1 MSAFKFCK
9 FVQEP
14 AEFFFN
20 LFLEG
25 LLKMDGKA
33 GPQVA
38 TPFFQHQLLSGP
50 LYEPSL
56 GAKRCVEPA
65 DSSWTRTNWQ
75 HQQQQKSPP
84 VYEAPKPNWNV
95 NVWDWDSV
103 RFIAKPADLANHR
116 EPNPSNI
123 KPQASPEILRL
134 GSNDIGSNVVN
145 GPSFPDQ
152 KRKLDEPP
160 KPFLP
165 GKDSSE
171 NDPGNLT
178 LKLGGSSYSYAD
190 DTNPSR
196 QNKRVRSGSPGSA
209 YPMCQVDDCR
219 TDLTS
224 AKDYHRRHK
233 VCETHSKASKALVG
247 SLMQRFCQQCS
258 RFHPLQEF
266 DEGKRS
272 CRRRL
277 AGHNRRRRKT
287 QPEDALPRG
296 LLAASQEN
304 GGLGNLDIVSL
315 VSILSRLQGNNSSM
329 EKSNGQSSLDGDQV
343 VQLLNRMNSSFPS
356 SQKVAPPSEG
366 FDLNIAQN
374 LQSPRSEVPKANGSP
389 STGSTT
395 ELLAILSAL
404 TGPSHDALALL
415 RNSLATNLKGN
426 LKAHHQNVLPPSP
439 TPVAPQKPQERDI
452 QNQKTNLI
460 VDSGANNRK
469 INATYQDNSR
479 THLPLRLFNSLEEDN
494 SPPNAFTRKYFS
506 SDSSNPTERSPSSSP
521 PVVQNLFPLH
531 SGDESR
537 ENDCVSVCKEDNLTL
552 ETSPSNDRCSAYEL
566 SKLESRVHN
575 QNFMSGFLHQSL
587 ESRTAVV
594 QPSYTSSS
602 GSDQSPASS
611 NSDSQERTG
620 RIIFKLFGQHPSN
633 FPVALRAQILEWL
646 SHSPSDMESYIRP
659 GCVILSI
666 FVSMPSA
673 NWERLREDLPQRLKL
688 LVEDSR
694 TDFWRCGRVLV
705 QAEQRLASSNDGK
718 VRFCSSWR
726 SWDAPEIYFVQPVAV
741 VAGQETTI
749 TLRGHNLAT
758 TGTKILCAYRGKYTS
773 IDVLP
778 EEEASECI
786 PTDSRV
792 QKFTFSGGPP
802 NALGRCFI
810 EVEHGFKGNCF
821 PVIVADPIICREL
834 QSLESEI
841 EIEFSSDKT
850 SSIKVERS
858 QEHFQGY
865 SAATARDEVIRFLNE
880 LGWLFQKSSERQ
892 AELNVVK
899 DASFLEFSSDRFK
912 FLFIYA
918 VERDM
923 CALLKKLLDIFFEMN
938 AGQEASAP
946 ESSKNLLESNLLHRA
961 VKRNCKQMVDLL
973 LNYAPSPNN
982 MNLLQTKS
990 FIFPPNLT
998 GPGGLTPLHLAASIR
1013 NSEPLVDAL
1022 TSDPQDV
1029 GLQSWSTALDSSG
1042 QTPHAYALLRNNHSY
1057 NRLVERKL
1065 ADRKYGQVSITI
1077 SNNEPSLD
1085 GIADV
1090 NGSHTGSSV
1099 LSLQKLPQSCAQ
1111 CMIFS
1116 NKRVRRITGSP
1127 GALYRPYMHSILAIA
1142 AVCVCVCLYFHG
1154 PPHVGSS
1161 GPFKWENVDF
1171 GPA

>member
-1 MSAFKFCK
+1 
-9 FVQEP
+9 
-14 AEFFFN
+14 
-20 LFLEG
+20 
-25 LLKMDGKA
+25 MDGKA

-38 TPFFQHQLLSGP
+38 SPFFQHQLLSGP
-50 LYEPSL
+50 LYEPPL
-56 GAKRCVEPA
+56 AAKRCVEPA

-75 HQQQQKSPP
+75 HQQQQKTPP
-84 VYEAPKPNWNV
+84 VYEVPKPNWNA
-95 NVWDWDSV
+95 NLWDWDSV
-103 RFIAKPADLANHR
+103 RFVAKPADLGNHH
-116 EPNPSNI
+116 EPSNSNI
-123 KPQASPEILRL
+123 KPQASSEILRL
-134 GSNDIGSNVVN
+134 GSNDAGLNVVN
-145 GPSFPDQ
+145 ASSLPDQ
-152 KRKLDEPP
+152 KRKLDEPV

-190 DTNPSR
+190 DTNASR
-196 QNKRVRSGSPGSA
+196 QNKRVRSGSPGSS

-287 QPEDALPRG
+287 QPDEALPRG

-315 VSILSRLQGNNSSM
+315 VSILSRLQGNNNSI
-329 EKSNGQSSLDGDQV
+329 EKPSGLSSLDGDQV
-343 VQLLNRMNSSFPS
+343 IQLLNRMNSAFPS
-356 SQKVAPPSEG
+356 SQKVAAPSQG
-366 FDLNIAQN
+366 FDLNIAQSI
-374 LQSPRSEVPKANGSP
+374 QSPRADIPKANGNP
-389 STGSTT
+389 SAGLTA

-415 RNSLATNLKGN
+415 RNSLATNLNAN
-426 LKAHHQNVLPPSP
+426 LKPQHQTLPPP
-439 TPVAPQKPQERDI
+439 APAPAPAAAQKPQERDI

-460 VDSGANNRK
+460 LDSGANNRK
-469 INATYQDNSR
+469 INASAQDNSLPS
-479 THLPLRLFNSLEEDN
+479 HLPLRLFNSLEEDN
-494 SPPNAFTRKYFS
+494 PPANAFTRKYFS

-537 ENDCVSVCKEDNLTL
+537 ENDCVSVCKEDNLML
-552 ETSPSNDRCSAYEL
+552 ETSPSNDRCSAYNL
-566 SKLESRVHN
+566 SKLESKVQH
-575 QNFMSGFLHQSL
+575 QNFMSRLLHQSS
-587 ESRTAVV
+587 ESRCAVV
-594 QPSYTSSS
+594 QPGYTSSSS

-611 NSDSQERTG
+611 NSESQERTG

-633 FPVALRAQILEWL
+633 FPVTLRAQILEWL

-673 NWERLREDLPQRLKL
+673 SWERLREDLPQRLKL

-694 TDFWRCGRVLV
+694 TDFWRSGRVLV

-726 SWDAPEIYFVQPVAV
+726 SWDAPEIYFVQPIAV

-749 TLRGHNLAT
+749 TLRGHNLT
-758 TGTKILCAYRGKYTS
+758 TSGTKILCAYRGKYTS
-773 IDVLP
+773 TDVLP
-778 EEEASECI
+778 EEKTSMSYSESI
-786 PTDSRV
+786 PTDHRM

-802 NALGRCFI
+802 NVLGRCFI

-821 PVIVADPIICREL
+821 PVIVADPTICREL
-834 QSLESEI
+834 QSLEPEI
-841 EIEFSSDKT
+841 ENEFSNDKT
-850 SSIKVERS
+850 CSLKVDRS

-865 SAATARDEVIRFLNE
+865 SGVTAREEVINFLNE

-892 AELNVVK
+892 VELNFVK
-899 DASFLEFSSDRFK
+899 EPSFLVFSSDRFK

-923 CALLKKLLDIFFEMN
+923 FALLKKLLDMFFEMN
-938 AGQEASAP
+938 AGQEAGKS
-946 ESSKNLLESNLLHRA
+946 LLESNLLHRA

-973 LNYAPSPNN
+973 VNYAPSSSSIDA
-982 MNLLQTKS
+982 QTKS

-998 GPGGLTPLHLAASIR
+998 GPGGLTPLHLAASIQ
-1013 NSEPLVDAL
+1013 NSEDLVDAL

-1065 ADRKYGQVSITI
+1065 ADKKYGQVSITI
-1077 SNNEPSLD
+1077 SNNEASSD
-1085 GIADV
+1085 EIATGV
-1090 NGSHTGSSV
+1090 NGSHTGLSV

-1111 CMIFS
+1111 CMILS
-1116 NKRVRRITGSP
+1116 NKRVRRISGSR
-1127 GALYRPYMHSILAIA
+1127 GALYRPYVHSILAIA

-1154 PPHVGSS
+1154 PPRVGSS
-1161 GPFKWENVDF
+1161 GPFKWENVDYGAF
-1171 GPA
+1171 